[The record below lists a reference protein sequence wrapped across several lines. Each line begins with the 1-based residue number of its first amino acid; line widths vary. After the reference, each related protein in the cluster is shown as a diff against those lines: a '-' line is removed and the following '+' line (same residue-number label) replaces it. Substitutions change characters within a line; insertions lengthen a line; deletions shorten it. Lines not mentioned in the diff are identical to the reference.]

1 MKAILTVVGEDKVGI
16 VAAVSNKLAAL
27 SINILDISQTIMG
40 KNFTMMMML
49 ELESANADFITIKN
63 EMTELGKQLGLT
75 INVQR
80 EDIFNTMH
88 KL

>member
-1 MKAILTVVGEDKVGI
+1 MKAILTVVGQDKVGI

-27 SINILDISQTIMG
+27 SVNILDISQTIME

-49 ELESANADFITIKN
+49 DLESTTDDFITIKN
-63 EMTELGKQLGLT
+63 QMTELGNQLGLT
-75 INVQR
+75 IHIQR